1 MLTVC
6 ELFQTFPCVYLIKWN
21 NCIKGYDQSLR
32 VFIRIVTFKAF
43 YKNCHIGFQKCYM
56 DRGAWWAAVHG
67 VTKSRTWLKRPSR
80 HAYIGDSDKEFA
92 CQWRRCRKCG
102 FALWSGRF
110 PWRRKWQP
118 TPVFL
123 PGKSRGQGAWQAA
136 IHEVTEW
143 DTTEHAHTQHLH
155 NKNDCLWLVWAVC
168 LLGFSLFI
176 ILLNWFLMFRKP
188 QESLSLT
195 NHPKTAPICPFSPI
209 YLSQNP
215 R

>member
-80 HAYIGDSDKEFA
+80 HTYIGDSDKEFA

-110 PWRRKWQP
+110 PGGGNGNPLQYSCLEN
-118 TPVFL
+118 PVAKE
-123 PGKSRGQGAWQAA
+123 PGRLQSMRSQS
-136 IHEVTEW
+136 ETRLSM
-143 DTTEHAHTQHLH
+143 HTH
-155 NKNDCLWLVWAVC
+155 N
-168 LLGFSLFI
+168 
-176 ILLNWFLMFRKP
+176 
-188 QESLSLT
+188 T
-195 NHPKTAPICPFSPI
+195 
-209 YLSQNP
+209 
-215 R
+215 